1 MSDFLGREYNFTET
15 GPGAGEQALFKEV
28 AMPGTE
34 APDFTLENLD
44 GGTVTLSDLKG
55 LPIVLEF
62 GSIT

>member
-15 GPGAGEQALFKEV
+15 GRGAGEQDLFQQV
-28 AMPGTE
+28 AMPGVE
-34 APDFTLENLD
+34 APDFTLESLD

-55 LPIVLEF
+55 LPVVLEF